1 MQETHSPVED
11 EKQWSDSFT
20 GKMFYSHGTINSC
33 GVAIAF
39 LGSKS
44 LDVVETKN
52 NDQGR
57 ILILDIKICNKELL
71 LVNLYNANIEKEQLD
86 TLTKL
91 SEMLNSILNIV
102 NKNVILGG
110 DFNLFFNTS
119 LETQGGNPILK
130 KKSLAKL
137 IEIKETLDLCDI

>member
-1 MQETHSPVED
+1 MQETHSSVKNEN
-11 EKQWSDSFT
+11 QWSDDF
-20 GKMFYSHGTINSC
+20 KEEIFYSHGTANSC

-44 LDVVETKN
+44 LEVVKTKN
-52 NDQGR
+52 DDQGR
-57 ILILDIKICNKELL
+57 ILILNINICDKELL
-71 LVNLYNANIEKEQLD
+71 LVSLYNANTVKEQSD

-91 SEMLNSILNIV
+91 SVMLNSIPNII

-119 LETQGGNPILK
+119 LETQGENPILK

-137 IEIKETLDLCDI
+137 I